1 MIGTTHVGLDKDSMP
16 QVPVRIVS
24 GTSTS
29 YGGQAAAP
37 VVATAGSGL
46 QFATR
51 TLMALFVFPVP
62 NGV

>member
-1 MIGTTHVGLDKDSMP
+1 LDKDSMP
-16 QVPVRIVS
+16 QVPVRIIS

-51 TLMALFVFPVP
+51 TLMALFVFPVS